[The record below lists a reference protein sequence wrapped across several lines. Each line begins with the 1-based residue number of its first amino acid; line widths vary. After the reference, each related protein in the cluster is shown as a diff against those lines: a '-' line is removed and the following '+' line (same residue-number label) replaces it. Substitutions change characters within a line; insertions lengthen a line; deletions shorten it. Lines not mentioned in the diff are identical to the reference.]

1 MPKLVD
7 TTVRLLSQEPLSGK
21 LPTAEIL
28 RIAEILDKA
37 GFACLEVSGGGVFDA
52 TVRRRMETPWERI
65 RAIKARVETPL
76 GIALRGRFLVG
87 SQPVSGDIVGRF
99 VLCAAENG
107 IEVFRLHDPL
117 NDVSNLREAGA
128 AITSAGGAF
137 HAGLVYSPGRTGEGD
152 ALVEQA
158 RKLPELGAT
167 RVIVNDPTGA
177 LVPHRAQELVERIKD
192 ASELPVGFYV
202 QGAAGMGLASSLAA
216 VEAGADL
223 VATTVYPLALT
234 LHRVSGESLAESLE
248 GLGRAAGLNT
258 DRLWEAADV
267 IDEFIGDEP
276 VSPVVPRIAVRAAE
290 YDLPTGL
297 VAALDVHLRAHSAG
311 DRLLDVLEEVGRVR
325 TEAGSPPLAAPI
337 GQILASQ
344 ALLHVLEARR
354 YGTVIDEFRELV
366 TGGYGV
372 TPQPV
377 DATVA
382 RAVSLL
388 APAPEHAAEP
398 ETAEDVRERVEG
410 LATSEEELVLIA
422 MFGTEAEELLRTIR
436 ARHSREVV
444 LIAED
449 EDAERAERIRELVKI
464 VQESGVGEI
473 EIEDEGMRVSVRRA
487 DEPAVAGTGVIAPVA
502 EADDDLGAAAPA
514 DAPPHADGTLRV
526 ESPMVGVFYR
536 APSPGAPAFVDV
548 GDTVMPNQTLCVLE
562 AMKLFNE
569 LKSEVAGIVVRIHAE
584 NAQPVEYGQL
594 LFEIEPVIAPP
605 AV

>member
-1 MPKLVD
+1 VPKLVD
-7 TTVRLLSQEPLSGK
+7 TTIRLLSQEPLAGR

-28 RIAEILDKA
+28 SVAEILDQA

-52 TVRRRMETPWERI
+52 TVRRGMESPWERI
-65 RAIKARVETPL
+65 RAIESRVSTPL

-87 SQPVSGDIVGRF
+87 SKPVSADIVSRF
-99 VLCAAENG
+99 VACAADNG

-137 HAGLVYSPGRTGEGD
+137 HAGLVYSPGRTGETD
-152 ALVEQA
+152 TLVEQA

-167 RVIVNDPTGA
+167 RIVVNDPTGA
-177 LVPHRAQELVERIKD
+177 LVPHRAQELVVRIQE

-202 QGAAGMGLASSLAA
+202 QGAAGMGLAAALAA
-216 VEAGADL
+216 VDAGADL

-248 GLGRAAGLNT
+248 GLGRAAGIQI
-258 DRLWEAADV
+258 DKLWDAADV
-267 IDEFIGDEP
+267 IDEHIGDEP
-276 VSPVVPRIAVRAAE
+276 VAPVVPRIAVRAAE

-297 VAALDVHLRAHSAG
+297 VAALDVHLRAHAAG
-311 DRLLDVLEEVGRVR
+311 DRLLEVLEEVGKVR
-325 TEAGSPPLAAPI
+325 AEAGWPPLAAPI

-354 YGTVIDEFRELV
+354 YGTVVDEFRSLV
-366 TGGYGV
+366 QGGYGV

-377 DATVA
+377 DATVE
-382 RAVSLL
+382 RAVALL
-388 APAPEHAAEP
+388 APRPSLDDEP
-398 ETAEDVRERVEG
+398 PTAEDVRARSEG
-410 LATSEEELVLIA
+410 LAASEEEIVLIA
-422 MFGTEAEELLRTIR
+422 MFGAEAEELLRTIR
-436 ARHSREVV
+436 ERHSRDSL
-444 LIAED
+444 LIRERP
-449 EDAERAERIRELVKI
+449 EEERAERIRELVQI

-487 DEPAVAGTGVIAPVA
+487 DESTGTAGTALPAVSGGNGESTTATAEPVTDDGVV
-502 EADDDLGAAAPA
+502 
-514 DAPPHADGTLRV
+514 RV

-536 APSPGAPAFVDV
+536 APNPGAPAFVDV
-548 GDTVMPNQTLCVLE
+548 GDTIVPGQTLCLLE

-569 LKSEVAGIVVRIHAE
+569 LKAEVEGMVASIHVE

-594 LFEIEPVIAPP
+594 LFEIEPVLLPP

>member
-1 MPKLVD
+1 MPRLVD
-7 TTVRLLSQEPLSGK
+7 TTVRLLSQEPLAGK

-28 RIAEILDKA
+28 HIAEILDKA

-52 TVRRRMETPWERI
+52 TVRRRVETPWERI
-65 RAIKARVETPL
+65 RAIKSRVETPL

-137 HAGLVYSPGRTGEGD
+137 HAGLVYSPGRTGEGK

-167 RVIVNDPTGA
+167 RVILNDPTGA
-177 LVPHRAQELVERIKD
+177 LVPHRAQELVERIKE

-297 VAALDVHLRAHSAG
+297 VAALDVHLRAHAAG

-366 TGGYGV
+366 NGGYGV

-388 APAPEHAAEP
+388 APAPAHADP
-398 ETAEDVRERVEG
+398 PTAEDVRERVEG

-422 MFGTEAEELLRTIR
+422 MFGSEAEELLRTIR

-449 EDAERAERIRELVKI
+449 EDAERGERIRELVKI

-487 DEPAVAGTGVIAPVA
+487 DEPAGAATGVISPTAVG
-502 EADDDLGAAAPA
+502 EEEDLGAGAPA
-514 DAPPHADGTLRV
+514 GAPPADGTVRV

-569 LKSEVAGIVVRIHAE
+569 LKSEVAGVVVRIHAE

-594 LFEIEPVIAPP
+594 LFEIEPVVAPP

>member
-1 MPKLVD
+1 MPRLVD
-7 TTVRLLSQEPLSGK
+7 TTVRLLSQEPLAGK

-52 TVRRRMETPWERI
+52 TVRRRVETPWERI
-65 RAIKARVETPL
+65 RAIKSRVETPL

-137 HAGLVYSPGRTGEGD
+137 HAGLVYSPGGTGEGA

-177 LVPHRAQELVERIKD
+177 LVPHRAQELVERIKE

-258 DRLWEAADV
+258 DQLWEAADV

-297 VAALDVHLRAHSAG
+297 VAALDVHLRAHAAG

-366 TGGYGV
+366 NGGYGA

-388 APAPEHAAEP
+388 APAPAHQDP
-398 ETAEDVRERVEG
+398 PTAEDVRERVEG

-422 MFGTEAEELLRTIR
+422 MFGSEAEELLRTIR
-436 ARHSREVV
+436 ARHSREAV

-449 EDAERAERIRELVKI
+449 EDAERGERIRELVKI

-487 DEPAVAGTGVIAPVA
+487 DEPAAAATGVIAPAGV
-502 EADDDLGAAAPA
+502 EEELGAAAPA
-514 DAPPHADGTLRV
+514 GAPLADGTVRV

-569 LKSEVAGIVVRIHAE
+569 LKSEVAGVVVRIHAE

-594 LFEIEPVIAPP
+594 LFEIEPVVAPP